1 MSTGLHLV
9 SSQGPVLTDCVF
21 VLPTGLG
28 YCGNRAQAEE
38 GTDRSQSLG
47 ARAGGFSK
55 LSLQRIV
62 PNNQGEPG
70 GSPEPSAVPDTHLC
84 SAAWAGWAGQKARM
98 GGRCCSI
105 AGTRGFTVLIPS
117 VRAQTRGSGWS
128 PCVQLLGDAR

>member
-9 SSQGPVLTDCVF
+9 SSQGPVTDCVF
-21 VLPTGLG
+21 VLSTGLG

-55 LSLQRIV
+55 LSVQWIV

-70 GSPEPSAVPDTHLC
+70 GSPEPLLSLIHICALQPGLVGQDKRLGWEGAAAALLARGVLLC
-84 SAAWAGWAGQKARM
+84 
-98 GGRCCSI
+98 
-105 AGTRGFTVLIPS
+105 
-117 VRAQTRGSGWS
+117 
-128 PCVQLLGDAR
+128 